1 MQVASKFMGAALAA
15 LLVLAGCG
23 GGGGY
28 AEGPEAE
35 AAAFLE
41 DAGDEEQAAAL
52 REAMAQGPV
61 AATTCRAGRPCR
73 LSGSIAARGTG
84 EMLVDGC
91 SPVTLTAT
99 GGAILNASFIG
110 SLQRAG
116 RYTVRVSSGT
126 YRYSSKVSAMT
137 CDTPSGP
144 ITVPGNTVSGTV
156 AARTG
161 NVIVV
166 SDGRNLTATGTMI
179 GAPPPGCTGG
189 NRFTGTVIGL
199 SNPMVTLTGTMSCS
213 IAGANVRVV
222 STVKMVGAP

>member
-1 MQVASKFMGAALAA
+1 MQVGSKFMGAAVAA

-23 GGGGY
+23 GGD
-28 AEGPEAE
+28 AEGPEPE

-41 DAGDEEQAAAL
+41 DAADDEQAAAL
-52 REAMAQGPV
+52 RQAMAQGPV

-73 LSGSIAARGTG
+73 LSGSIAAKGTG
-84 EMLVDGC
+84 QLMVDGC
-91 SPVTLTAT
+91 SPVTLTAS
-99 GGAILNASFIG
+99 GGAILNASFTG

-116 RYTVRVSSGT
+116 RYNVRVSSGT
-126 YRYSSKVSAMT
+126 YRYTSKVSAMT
-137 CDTPSGP
+137 CSLPGGGS
-144 ITVPGNTVSGTV
+144 ITVPGDTIKGVV

-179 GAPPPGCTGG
+179 GAPPPGCMGG

-199 SNPMVTLTGTMSCS
+199 SNPMVTLTGTMSCN
-213 IAGANVRVV
+213 IAGASVRVI